1 MEIAIVGAG
10 YVGLVTAACLASLG
24 TTVRVL
30 ESNLARVATLSAGQS
45 PIAERGLDDLL
56 ADGLAAGRL
65 SFSADP
71 ATLHGCRLVI
81 VAVGTLDSAGEWTDR
96 LVREVVLAI
105 AADPAAPR
113 SIVIRS
119 TLLPGT
125 AVGLAAAA
133 AAVDPSVEV
142 GFNPEFTRES
152 SAVDDFLHP
161 DRIVIGVATPGHS
174 VLETDLRR
182 MYAPLEAPV
191 LVADRTSA
199 EMIKMASNV
208 YLATKITFANELA
221 RLCEAIGADV
231 AAVVDG
237 VGFDKRI
244 GRAFLSPGPGFGGSC
259 LPSQARAL
267 PELASKHGL
276 PDGLFAA
283 VDPSNSAQ
291 ADWLLD
297 LAENAR
303 GQSLDGARVALLG
316 LTFKA
321 GTGDLRESPALR
333 LAARLIDR
341 GAIVRAFDPI
351 ATETGVAEIAR
362 SGRVAEAASSALEA
376 VRDAEVV
383 IIATEWPEFRG
394 LDWTAVRSRMAGD
407 LIVDARHVVDP
418 ASAATVGLRVVGVG
432 HPRPAN
438 LGSSAAPAADRTV
451 A

>member
-30 ESNLARVATLSAGQS
+30 ESNPDRLADLSAGIS

-56 ADGLAAGRL
+56 AGGLAAGRL
-65 SFSADP
+65 SFSGDP

-96 LVREVVLAI
+96 LVRDVVLAI
-105 AADPAAPR
+105 ARDPAAPR
-113 SIVIRS
+113 AIVIRS

-125 AVGLAAAA
+125 VVSLAAEV
-133 AAVDPSVEV
+133 AAVDPAVEV

-152 SAVDDFLHP
+152 SAVHDFLHP
-161 DRIVIGVATPGHS
+161 DRIVIGVGAPGGS
-174 VLETDLRR
+174 TLEDDLRR
-182 MYAPLEAPV
+182 IYAPLEAPV

-208 YLATKITFANELA
+208 FLATKITFANELA

-231 AAVVDG
+231 GAVVDG
-237 VGFDKRI
+237 LGFDKRI

-267 PELASKHGL
+267 PALAAQHGL
-276 PDGLFAA
+276 ADGLFAA
-283 VDPSNSAQ
+283 VDPSNAAQ
-291 ADWLLD
+291 ADWLIE
-297 LAENAR
+297 LAERAR
-303 GQSLDGARVALLG
+303 GRPPKSARVALLG

-333 LAARLIDR
+333 IAAGLIDR
-341 GAIVRAFDPI
+341 QATVRAFDPI
-351 ATETGVAEIAR
+351 ATEAGVAELAR
-362 SGRVAEAASSALEA
+362 SGRSAEAASSALEA

-383 IIATEWPEFRG
+383 VIATEWPEFRS

-407 LIVDARHVVDP
+407 LVVDARHVVDA
-418 ASAATVGLRVVGVG
+418 ASAAMVGLRVVGVG
-432 HPRPAN
+432 HPRPTDSDPTPSPTTGRSIA
-438 LGSSAAPAADRTV
+438 
-451 A
+451 

>member
-24 TTVRVL
+24 TTVRVV
-30 ESNLARVATLSAGQS
+30 ETNPERVDALNSGIS

-56 ADGLAAGRL
+56 AAGLAAGRL
-65 SFSADP
+65 SFSTDP
-71 ATLHGCRLVI
+71 ASVHGCRLVI
-81 VAVGTLDSAGEWTDR
+81 VAVGTLDRAGEWTER
-96 LVREVVLAI
+96 FVRDVVLGI
-105 AADPAAPR
+105 ARDPAAPR
-113 SIVIRS
+113 AIVIRS

-125 AVGLAAAA
+125 AVRLAAEAEA
-133 AAVDPSVEV
+133 IDPAVEV

-152 SAVDDFLHP
+152 SAVEDFLHP
-161 DRIVIGVATPGHS
+161 DRIVIGVALPGRS
-174 VLETDLRR
+174 GLETDLRR

-191 LVADRTSA
+191 VVADRTSA

-267 PELASKHGL
+267 PALASQHGL
-276 PDGLFAA
+276 GDGLFAA
-283 VDPSNSAQ
+283 VDPSNAAQ
-291 ADWLLD
+291 AGWLIG
-297 LAENAR
+297 LAEQAR
-303 GQSLDGARVALLG
+303 NRSLEGARVALLG

-333 LAARLIDR
+333 IGAGLIER
-341 GAIVRAFDPI
+341 GALVRAFDPL
-351 ATETGVAEIAR
+351 ATATGVAELAR
-362 SGRVAEAASSALEA
+362 AGHVAEAASSALEA

-383 IIATEWPEFRG
+383 VIATEWPEFRG

-407 LIVDARHVVDP
+407 LIVDARHVVD
-418 ASAATVGLRVVGVG
+418 AAAAATVGLRVVGVG
-432 HPRPAN
+432 HPRPSGLA
-438 LGSSAAPAADRTV
+438 SSSEAAGRGV

>member
-30 ESNLARVATLSAGQS
+30 EQSEERVAALNAGSS

-65 SFSADP
+65 SFSSDP
-71 ATLHGCRLVI
+71 ATLRGCRLVV
-81 VAVGTLDSAGEWTDR
+81 VAVGTLDAAGEWTDR

-105 AADPAAPR
+105 ARDPKAPR
-113 SIVIRS
+113 AIVIRS

-125 AVGLAAAA
+125 AVRLAAEA
-133 AAVDPSVEV
+133 AAVDPAVEV

-161 DRIVIGVATPGHS
+161 DRIVIGVAAPGAS
-174 VLETDLRR
+174 ALETDLRR
-182 MYAPLEAPV
+182 IYAPLEAPV

-208 YLATKITFANELA
+208 FLATKISFANELS

-231 AAVVDG
+231 GAVVDG
-237 VGFDKRI
+237 IGFDKRI

-267 PELASKHGL
+267 PALARANGL

-291 ADWLLD
+291 ADWLIE
-297 LAENAR
+297 LAEQAWGR
-303 GQSLDGARVALLG
+303 SLEGARVALLG

-333 LAARLIDR
+333 IAAGLVDR
-341 GAIVRAFDPI
+341 GALVRAFDPL
-351 ATETGVAEIAR
+351 ATDSGVAEIAR
-362 SGRVAEAASSALEA
+362 LGRVVEASPSALEA

-383 IIATEWPEFRG
+383 VIATEWPEFRG

-407 LIVDARHVVDP
+407 LVVDARHVVD
-418 ASAATVGLRVVGVG
+418 AGSAATVGLRVVGVG
-432 HPRPAN
+432 HPRPA
-438 LGSSAAPAADRTV
+438 GVAPRSTAANPSV

>member
-24 TTVRVL
+24 TTVRVV
-30 ESNLARVATLSAGQS
+30 EMSPERVAALNAGAS

-56 ADGLAAGRL
+56 AAGLAAGRL
-65 SFSADP
+65 SFSSDP
-71 ATLHGCRLVI
+71 ATVHGCRLVI
-81 VAVGTLDSAGEWTDR
+81 VAVGTLDPAGEWTDR
-96 LVREVVLAI
+96 LVREVVLGI
-105 AADPAAPR
+105 ARDPAAPR

-125 AVGLAAAA
+125 AVSLAAEASA
-133 AAVDPSVEV
+133 IDPAVEV

-161 DRIVIGVATPGHS
+161 DRIVIGVASPGSS

-191 LVADRTSA
+191 VVADRTSA

-267 PELASKHGL
+267 PALAAEHGL
-276 PDGLFAA
+276 AGGLFAS
-283 VDPSNSAQ
+283 VDPSNAAQ
-291 ADWLLD
+291 AEWLIA
-297 LAENAR
+297 LAEQAR
-303 GQSLDGARVALLG
+303 GRSLKGARVALLG

-333 LAARLIDR
+333 IAHGLVTR
-341 GAIVRAFDPI
+341 GALVRAFDPL
-351 ATETGVAEIAR
+351 ATQAGVAELAR
-362 SGRVAEAASSALEA
+362 SGDPAEAAESALEA

-383 IIATEWPEFRG
+383 VIATEWPEFRG

-407 LIVDARHVVDP
+407 LIVDARHVVD
-418 ASAATVGLRVVGVG
+418 AAAAATVGLRVVGVG
-432 HPRPAN
+432 HPRPAIRP
-438 LGSSAAPAADRTV
+438 SPARPAGRGV

>member
-24 TTVRVL
+24 TTVRVV
-30 ESNLARVATLSAGQS
+30 EMSPERVAALNAGAS

-56 ADGLAAGRL
+56 AAGLAAGRL
-65 SFSADP
+65 SFSSDP
-71 ATLHGCRLVI
+71 ATVHGCRLVI
-81 VAVGTLDSAGEWTDR
+81 VAVGTLDPAGEWTDR
-96 LVREVVLAI
+96 LVREVVLGI
-105 AADPAAPR
+105 ARDPAAPR

-125 AVGLAAAA
+125 AVSLAAEASA
-133 AAVDPSVEV
+133 IDPAVEV

-161 DRIVIGVATPGHS
+161 DRIVIGVASPGS
-174 VLETDLRR
+174 SALETDLRR
-182 MYAPLEAPV
+182 IYEPLEAPV
-191 LVADRTSA
+191 VVADRTSA

-221 RLCEAIGADV
+221 RLCEAIGADA

-267 PELASKHGL
+267 PALAAEHGL
-276 PDGLFAA
+276 AGGLFAA
-283 VDPSNSAQ
+283 VDPSNAAQ
-291 ADWLLD
+291 ADWLIA
-297 LAENAR
+297 LAEQAR
-303 GQSLDGARVALLG
+303 GRSLEGARVALLG

-333 LAARLIDR
+333 IARGLLVR
-341 GAIVRAFDPI
+341 GALVRAFDPL
-351 ATETGVAEIAR
+351 ASQAGVAELAR
-362 SGRVAEAASSALEA
+362 SGDQAEAAESALEA

-383 IIATEWPEFRG
+383 VIATEWPEFRG

-407 LIVDARHVVDP
+407 LIVDARHIVD
-418 ASAATVGLRVVGVG
+418 AAAAATVGLRVVGVG
-432 HPRPAN
+432 HPRPAAQPN
-438 LGSSAAPAADRTV
+438 PARPAGRGV